1 MDDYGYEECT
11 PSVAT
16 AALDES
22 NAASSM
28 SSKSKR
34 NSIFRRGSLFGGS
47 APSAATKPA
56 TRVRRNSLS
65 YVEQDVTAQDNKP
78 KNRHSKRRGSISA
91 SLRSAFAPNQGN
103 NGTDES
109 VEERLKQS
117 SGSSRRKSFVQHTVE
132 DVAIEDSE
140 RQPQKGDGRKRGG
153 RSRRSSLFHVGGGH
167 MGSSSRDAVNG
178 STEKTSKGER
188 GSGNNKSTKFN
199 PFRRS
204 ATTTT
209 EATVSAATKKKKK
222 PKKKKASATDE
233 ILRNFEEM
241 EDFVKA
247 IQKDPKSLKL
257 LQDRLQKEQAKGG
270 FCSAA

>member
-22 NAASSM
+22 TAASSM

-34 NSIFRRGSLFGGS
+34 SGIFRRGSLFGGS
-47 APSAATKPA
+47 APSTAKPA
-56 TRVRRNSLS
+56 TRVRRKSLS
-65 YVEQDVTAQDNKP
+65 YVDTDVPVQEEGNNK
-78 KNRHSKRRGSISA
+78 KRHSKRRGSISA
-91 SLRSAFAPNQGN
+91 SLRSAFAPSQNIE
-103 NGTDES
+103 ES
-109 VEERLKQS
+109 VEKHPRH
-117 SGSSRRKSFVQHTVE
+117 SGSGRRKSFVHQTVE
-132 DVAIEDSE
+132 DVVVENGE
-140 RQPQKGDGRKRGG
+140 RQPEKGDGQKRGG
-153 RSRRSSLFHVGGGH
+153 RSRRSSLFHVGGH

-178 STEKTSKGER
+178 DTEKNSKGER
-188 GSGNNKSTKFN
+188 ASGTNKSKKYN

-204 ATTTT
+204 ATTKT
-209 EATVSAATKKKKK
+209 EATDSTAIKKKKK
-222 PKKKKASATDE
+222 PKKKRASATDE
-233 ILRNFEEM
+233 ILKNFEEM

-257 LQDRLQKEQAKGG
+257 LQDRLQKEQTMGG